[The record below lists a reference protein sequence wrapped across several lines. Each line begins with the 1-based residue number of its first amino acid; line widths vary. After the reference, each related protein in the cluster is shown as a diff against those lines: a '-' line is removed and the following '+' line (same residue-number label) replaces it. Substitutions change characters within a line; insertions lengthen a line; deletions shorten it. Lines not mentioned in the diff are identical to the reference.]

1 MLESMPMGMWLKS
14 HQLGFQCKHF
24 VMRLILPQKLPAGF
38 SVLTKS
44 SQPGATE
51 NIYPVTGCAMFKCI
65 GRGNYDNGFTV

>member
-1 MLESMPMGMWLKS
+1 
-14 HQLGFQCKHF
+14 
-24 VMRLILPQKLPAGF
+24 LILPQKLPAGF
-38 SVLTKS
+38 FVLTKS